1 MCAIECAPE
10 IRTFLYVPRASNLL
24 REREQ
29 HIELLQA
36 ELRQTKDWLNQVI
49 ADRGQLLQLHDEQT
63 RHLEDHNRWAL
74 ELERYWKT
82 AQERIAHLQDELSAQ
97 QTTATRLIASLEE
110 ENRKKTEWALE
121 TERRLSAEVAAKC
134 DELAEAVRLLDAAEA
149 MVIERTLWA
158 QDLQARVEHRE
169 AQFRMLRESR
179 WLKLGRTFG
188 LGPRVEDVG

>member
-1 MCAIECAPE
+1 
-10 IRTFLYVPRASNLL
+10 
-24 REREQ
+24 
-29 HIELLQA
+29 
-36 ELRQTKDWLNQVI
+36 
-49 ADRGQLLQLHDEQT
+49 LLQLHEDQT

-82 AQERIAHLQDELSAQ
+82 AQERIVHLQDELSAQ
-97 QTTATRLIASLEE
+97 QTTAAGIIASLEE
-110 ENRKKTEWALE
+110 ENQKKTEWALE

-158 QDLQARVEHRE
+158 QDLQARVEQRE
-169 AQFRMLRESR
+169 AQFRMLRQSR
-179 WLKLGRTFG
+179 WLKLGRAFG